1 MTITQP
7 CLQLYSFLKSVSS
20 CMKGLTE
27 SWFILFSSCALQR
40 VLSPLPRITGPHDW
54 DGGWQGSMPHWIFH
68 SSGSF
73 NPPRW
78 LLSKAVL
85 FLEQTHHRLEN
96 VHWRCLFAELTHGL
110 VSYTCGCEN
119 TEISMEG
126 NQKKEEGGCYVC
138 RRGMLC
144 FIYLVMAVGCD
155 GWLGGG
161 WWLEEKRLHMK

>member
-7 CLQLYSFLKSVSS
+7 CLRLYSFLKSVSS

-73 NPPRW
+73 NPPADCSLKPFFSLNKHITAWRTFTDAVCLQNSHMDSW
-78 LLSKAVL
+78 VIPAVARILKLAWRVTKKKKRGDVMCVEEACFVL
-85 FLEQTHHRLEN
+85 F
-96 VHWRCLFAELTHGL
+96 
-110 VSYTCGCEN
+110 
-119 TEISMEG
+119 I
-126 NQKKEEGGCYVC
+126 
-138 RRGMLC
+138 
-144 FIYLVMAVGCD
+144 
-155 GWLGGG
+155 
-161 WWLEEKRLHMK
+161 